1 MKKYLK
7 IFLLL
12 GAAYIISYFSIKNIF
27 LAESPRINPFFA
39 QNMMAKVNNFWS
51 KTTNF
56 IAFKSARNN
65 GLNNQSNKPSTIN
78 NSNNFNFQ
86 NQAKTPTVIPV
97 VVQRNN
103 LPQDV
108 LDALQAPLTKVSQGV
123 YAGEKNDIKV
133 IEIRTDEIDYLEYT
147 FTVNGKEIKIKVPKG
162 IEPPSQGVVESLYR

>member
-78 NSNNFNFQ
+78 N
-86 NQAKTPTVIPV
+86 
-97 VVQRNN
+97 
-103 LPQDV
+103 
-108 LDALQAPLTKVSQGV
+108 
-123 YAGEKNDIKV
+123 
-133 IEIRTDEIDYLEYT
+133 
-147 FTVNGKEIKIKVPKG
+147 
-162 IEPPSQGVVESLYR
+162 